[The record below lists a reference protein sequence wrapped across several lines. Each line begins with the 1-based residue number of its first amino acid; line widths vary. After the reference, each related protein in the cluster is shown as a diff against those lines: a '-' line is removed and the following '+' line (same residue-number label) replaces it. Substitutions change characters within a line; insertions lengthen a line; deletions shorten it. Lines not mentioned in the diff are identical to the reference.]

1 MFSQWLDLMIWEVI
15 HNLNDSIIPLNDCF
29 HWGLTGYGMDLV
41 TAELCAVHKH
51 SHMNYLWMQGCPA
64 GETGGRRCSH
74 VFLTY
79 LQSRSVIW
87 KSYFSLCLG
96 FPQRKQDLQLVS
108 MAAVLLWIQS
118 WKEIFIL
125 DCARGVISST
135 HILQCFCCPCKLPGN
150 WAWGPSQWHC
160 WEGNHIP
167 ACSSPRAKVCLNF
180 LSLGLLNISPANS
193 LCHTSLARAS
203 SLSVLCLFVAN
214 MNCDISRG
222 SFTISGDKEGC
233 EQQSVSHILVSCKA
247 ETDSRVWIELI
258 ASSLADTSCGRSC
271 FWGPP
276 CLPQGWLE
284 KKVLL
289 HPD

>member
-15 HNLNDSIIPLNDCF
+15 PNINDSIIPLNDCF

-118 WKEIFIL
+118 WKEILIL

-135 HILQCFCCPCKLPGN
+135 HILQCFCWPCKLPGN

-160 WEGNHIP
+160 WEREPHP
-167 ACSSPRAKVCLNF
+167 
-180 LSLGLLNISPANS
+180 
-193 LCHTSLARAS
+193 
-203 SLSVLCLFVAN
+203 SVFV
-214 MNCDISRG
+214 S
-222 SFTISGDKEGC
+222 
-233 EQQSVSHILVSCKA
+233 
-247 ETDSRVWIELI
+247 
-258 ASSLADTSCGRSC
+258 
-271 FWGPP
+271 
-276 CLPQGWLE
+276 
-284 KKVLL
+284 
-289 HPD
+289 